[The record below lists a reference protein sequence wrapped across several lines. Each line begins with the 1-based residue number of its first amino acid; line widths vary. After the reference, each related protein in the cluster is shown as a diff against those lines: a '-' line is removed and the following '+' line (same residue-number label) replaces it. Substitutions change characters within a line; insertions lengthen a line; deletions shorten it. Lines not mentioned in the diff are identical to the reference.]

1 MRNLKRLAT
10 TFVALALVIAFSSC
24 EKQIQTEATGSLKLN
39 PKVEDINIGK
49 KSVDVPRDAS
59 IPVYVEGVEVSAVGA
74 GGHTAG
80 ETFMYTATGTG
91 AMELNDVAL
100 GFNTVTATSIAI
112 DYALPHTFLESSN
125 ESFDVSVFGG
135 IITVA
140 ADGAKYQ
147 SFYKWY
153 GEVEG
158 EASFL
163 WWSTTF
169 HKFLVEGEIPVNAM
183 SDFISYIIGR
193 ERDQEDGAPIYAIYE
208 GMATS
213 TVVNE
218 DSPVID
224 IPMTT
229 NYGRQ
234 MVTFSVQNNAMLD
247 LYDIEIVGN
256 CPTSPLVDHGGVD
269 GYVQLDGNTH
279 FAVSYWSNATSING
293 ANTHYTLNFR
303 EKGSSAILRTDE
315 IDIAVRA
322 GISLWSNVIIT
333 EDAFFIDNQALSI
346 SYTPLNE
353 EDEIVYID

>member
-10 TFVALALVIAFSSC
+10 TFVAFALVIAFSSC
-24 EKQIQTEATGSLKLN
+24 EKQLQTEATGSLKLN

-49 KSVDVPRDAS
+49 KSVDIPRDAS
-59 IPVYVEGVEVSAVGA
+59 IPVYVEGVDVNVVGP
-74 GGHTAG
+74 GGHTAS
-80 ETFMYTATGTG
+80 ETFMYVAGGTG
-91 AMELNDVAL
+91 AMTVDDVAL

-112 DYALPHTFLESSN
+112 DYALPHTFIESSN

-135 IITVA
+135 IITIA

-153 GEVEG
+153 GDVEG

-169 HKFLVEGEIPVNAM
+169 HKHLVEGEIPVDAM
-183 SDFISYIIGR
+183 SDFISFIIGN
-193 ERDQEDGAPIYAIYE
+193 ERDQEDGAPIYAIYQ
-208 GMATS
+208 GMATG
-213 TVVNE
+213 TVLGE
-218 DSPVID
+218 DSPIID
-224 IPMTT
+224 VLMTT

-234 MVTFSVQNNAMLD
+234 MVTFSVQNNDMLD
-247 LYDIEIVGN
+247 LYDIEIVGD
-256 CPTSPLVDHGGVD
+256 CPTSPLEDHGGVN
-269 GYVQLDGNTH
+269 GYVQLDDNTH
-279 FAVSYWSNATSING
+279 FAISYWSNIASING

-303 EKGSSAILRTDE
+303 EKGSSTILRTDE

-346 SYTPLNE
+346 TYTPLSE
-353 EDEIVYID
+353 EDEVVYID